1 MTMILLALGLV
12 LVVEG
17 LALAL
22 APSRIEEALRLMVAL
37 GQDRRRI
44 LGLGAVALGIV
55 LLWIYRILSA

>member
-22 APSRIEEALRLMVAL
+22 APSRIEEALRLLVAL

-44 LGLGAVALGIV
+44 LGLCALGLGIV
-55 LLWIYRILSA
+55 LLWIYRMLSA